1 MGLGWDSVLKLA
13 AWVVLI
19 AIVLQ
24 VIFYFVFQN
33 IGYDTYW
40 LSINLIA
47 FILVLIIFII
57 VWRIL
62 TKKLS
67 KKL

>member
-13 AWVVLI
+13 AWIVLI

-24 VIFYFVFQN
+24 VVFYFVFQN

-47 FILVLIIFII
+47 FILLLIVFII
-57 VWRIL
+57 AWRII
-62 TKKLS
+62 TKKLPMNP
-67 KKL
+67 

>member
-67 KKL
+67 KKP